1 MVDTNSTCKSCV
13 HNDVCRY
20 AKDFEIICN
29 SLMEVAKES
38 VDKEYWQNLVDLK
51 IRCRKYVMAPYQEVK
66 SKQNSRT
73 PLEFYYNDICKAD
86 VEKMRE
92 KLQNKT
98 FGVIKPPD
106 FMKTSVDMQED
117 KA

>member
-51 IRCRKYVMAPYQEVK
+51 IRCRKHVMAPYQEVK
-66 SKQNSRT
+66 TERNRT
-73 PLEFYYNDICKAD
+73 PLEFYYNDIHKAD
-86 VEKMRE
+86 IKKMRE
-92 KLQNKT
+92 KLRNKT
-98 FGVIKPPD
+98 CGFIKPD
-106 FMKTSVDMQED
+106 FMETAVDMSED
-117 KA
+117 K